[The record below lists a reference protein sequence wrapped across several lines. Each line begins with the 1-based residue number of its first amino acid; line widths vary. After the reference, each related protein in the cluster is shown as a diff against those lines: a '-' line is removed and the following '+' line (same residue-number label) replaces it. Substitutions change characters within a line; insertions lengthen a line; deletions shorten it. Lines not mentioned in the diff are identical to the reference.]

1 MPLIKFPKTFF
12 ILSVLY
18 LCFNALNAVFY
29 ASEFAEEKDQKI
41 NSFQQL
47 DSLIQLQRGVINRF
61 PSNSELKLKLISL
74 LCKKGAWEEAENA
87 TKEII
92 SKDPPNLNAKFI
104 LGEILQRTYRLEE
117 AEQTF
122 KEILELQPNN
132 LQARIALAGVT
143 MLKQDL
149 DSAEKL
155 LTGVLP
161 IYPNSSKLFSMLATV
176 KYQEGSNQEAR
187 DLFHKAIQL
196 NPGNSTAYFGLSRVL
211 AQESIFD
218 TAQDVLGK
226 AIECDYFNADAH
238 VSLGR
243 IYFNKGNLKM
253 AGDEFRIAL
262 KIDPYNYKAHDFY
275 GHGLTD
281 KDYSDYPKLED
292 YEKKENSI
300 WKELKEAKELSKN
313 GDYDKAE
320 KIYQVVLNSDS
331 TNIFARMALGS
342 IYWMKGEPD
351 LSLKQFQAVLE
362 VYPDYGAAHKGIY
375 RVLSAKIDDFN
386 FEKDRIEEYFDELP
400 VIKYDKIEDVFTN
413 FSSLTEPFQK
423 SILFSIAPLTN
434 FLPALKVA
442 GATFYILPLD
452 EKLTD
457 DSTRKWLAG
466 TRTFDLRLWDDIPGN
481 GGLHATAGI
490 GSLRDAI
497 NMEFSEVAHEF
508 AHQVHNFALTEGE
521 KKRIRELFKKAL
533 LEKRCLD
540 SYGESDEFE
549 HFAEGVE
556 AYVSVEK
563 RADQKGAH
571 GHTRDELRERDPAL
585 FTLIKELGNKKD
597 ISENILAARVYKG
610 NSFTWD
616 NRIDDAILTFKEVLN
631 SNPDYVPALN
641 ALGYAY
647 FLKDSLD
654 LAIKIHHET
663 IEKEPKNAES
673 FLRLGKAYYF
683 KDADLQKAIE
693 IYKRGIEQDPSSSVL
708 YLELAKCLEILGR
721 IKEAELNYKR
731 ALENDPSCYS
741 AYLGLASVY
750 VQLGF
755 YAEADSNF
763 QQVLAKKKTSTAL
776 CEYGKF
782 KLKQYSLKEAEESLA
797 LALELDQN
805 NLKAKSYFGLLLCKK
820 GNFREGVAMQE
831 KIVEKE
837 KEDIEILNNLIGCLL
852 AEGETSKAGDYLEI
866 AEDILGKKTK
876 QQVVYSEG
884 DYGDYGNYI
893 VKNIRTAQV
902 KASFYLNKGRLL
914 SQKDEY
920 KKAIAA
926 YKKSIE
932 ELKFFFDAYLE
943 LAPILI
949 QSGNEK
955 EAEEYLDK
963 LIEFNPGPNYYNLAL
978 ELRKKLRGSR

>member
-18 LCFNALNAVFY
+18 VCLCFNALNAVSY

-61 PSNSELKLKLISL
+61 PSNSELKLKLITL

-87 TKEII
+87 MKEII

-143 MLKQDL
+143 MLKQDV

-155 LTGVLP
+155 LTDVLP
-161 IYPNSSKLFSMLATV
+161 IYPNSSELFSMLATV
-176 KYQEGSNQEAR
+176 KYQKGLNQEAET
-187 DLFHKAIQL
+187 LYHKAIKL
-196 NPGNSTAYFGLSRVL
+196 NPANSMAYFRLSRILTSENDIDSAQKVL
-211 AQESIFD
+211 D
-218 TAQDVLGK
+218 M
-226 AIECDYFNADAH
+226 AIQCDYFNADAH
-238 VSLGR
+238 VALGR
-243 IYFNKGNLKM
+243 IHFNKGNLNM

-262 KIDPYNYKAHDFY
+262 KIDLYNYKAQDFY

-292 YEKKENSI
+292 LKIKNYNV
-300 WKELKEAKELSKN
+300 WKELKEAKELAKN
-313 GDYDKAE
+313 GDYDEAG
-320 KIYQVVLNSDS
+320 KIYQAVLNSDS
-331 TNIFARMALGS
+331 TNIFAHMGLGS
-342 IYWMKGEPD
+342 IYWMKGELD
-351 LSLKQFQAVLE
+351 LSFKQFQHLLE
-362 VYPDYGAAHKGIY
+362 TYPDYGAAHKGIF
-375 RVLSAKIDDFN
+375 RVLSAKIDDLN
-386 FEKDRIEEYFDELP
+386 FEKDRIEEYFDKLP

-423 SILFSIAPLTN
+423 SILFSIAPLAN

-490 GSLRDAI
+490 GSVWDAI
-497 NMEFSEVAHEF
+497 NMKFSEVAHEF
-508 AHQVHNFALTEGE
+508 AHQAHNYSLTEGE
-521 KKRIRELFKKAL
+521 KKKIRELFKKAL

-549 HFAEGVE
+549 YFAEGVE

-563 RADQKGAH
+563 RADQKGFH
-571 GHTRDELRERDPAL
+571 GHTRDELREKDRAL

-610 NSFTWD
+610 NRFTQD
-616 NRIDDAILTFKEVLN
+616 NRADDAILTFKEVLN

-654 LAIKIHHET
+654 LAIKIHHEA

-673 FLRLGKAYYF
+673 FLKLGKAYYF

-693 IYKRGIEQDPSSSVL
+693 IYKRGIEQDPSSSGL

-721 IKEAELNYKR
+721 IKEAELNYKS
-731 ALENDPSCYS
+731 ALENGPSCYS

-776 CEYGKF
+776 YEYGKF
-782 KLKQYSLKEAEESLA
+782 KLKQGSPKEAEESLK
-797 LALELDQN
+797 LALELNEN
-805 NLKAKSYFGLLLCKK
+805 NTNAKSYLGFLLCKK
-820 GNFREGVAMQE
+820 GNYQEGIVFQE
-831 KIVEKE
+831 EVLQKE
-837 KEDIEILNNLIGCLL
+837 KESLEVLNNLISCFL
-852 AEGETSKAGDYLEI
+852 AKGEIPKAESYLKR
-866 AEDILGKKTK
+866 AEKILGKRIKPEI
-876 QQVVYSEG
+876 VYFDG
-884 DYGDYGNYI
+884 DYI
-893 VKNIRTAQV
+893 IKNIPSAEL
-902 KASFYLNKGRLL
+902 KASIYFSKGRIFA
-914 SQKDEY
+914 QKNQYE
-920 KKAIAA
+920 KAISA
-926 YKKSIE
+926 YEESIE
-932 ELKFFFDAYLE
+932 QMKFFFDAYLE
-943 LAPILI
+943 LSSILI

-955 EAEEYLDK
+955 EAEEYLGK
-963 LIEFNPGPNYYNLAL
+963 LIELNPGPHYYYLAL